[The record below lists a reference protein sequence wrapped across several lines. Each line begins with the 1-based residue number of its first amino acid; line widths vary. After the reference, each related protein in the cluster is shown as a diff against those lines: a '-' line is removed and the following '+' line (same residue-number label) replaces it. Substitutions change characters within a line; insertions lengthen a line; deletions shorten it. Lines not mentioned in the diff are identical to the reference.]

1 MSNSKKVA
9 IVTGS
14 GRGIGKAIALKLAAV
29 GNDIV
34 VCDIDGKTVHNT
46 ADEIRAMNQQS
57 LEVVADVGS
66 ATEVDRLFAETLKSF
81 GRVDILINNAGIT
94 HPAVSILDL
103 DLEYLDSVMTT
114 NYKGVYLCSRRAGK
128 EMVKQKAGCIVNISS
143 ITGLVPLPLVVYGPM
158 KSAVNMLTKILAREW
173 AHMGVRVNAIA
184 PGYVMTPLAKSIIDK
199 GERDITALTDRIP
212 MHSFMEPEDIAEA
225 VLFFVSDAAR
235 YVTGDIMAVDAGWTA
250 DGGWSGYGQ

>member
-1 MSNSKKVA
+1 
-9 IVTGS
+9 
-14 GRGIGKAIALKLAAV
+14 
-29 GNDIV
+29 
-34 VCDIDGKTVHNT
+34 
-46 ADEIRAMNQQS
+46 MNQQS
-57 LEVVADVGS
+57 LEVVTDVGS